1 VTTFIREAYYDKL
14 DVTDWAILAEL
25 QTDARLSFA
34 ELGRRIGMSSP
45 AVQERV
51 RKLEDYGIIE
61 GYRAVINLPKAGL
74 PITAF
79 IRVGNLPGVDE
90 SRIRKLV
97 AGMTEVLECHHIT
110 GQDCFLVKIAT
121 TSVPHLEQ
129 VLGRFS
135 EFTHTVTAIVLSS
148 PVQNRII
155 TPTDEL
161 L

>member
-1 VTTFIREAYYDKL
+1 MTTFIREAYYDKL
-14 DVTDWAILAEL
+14 DATDWAILSEL

-51 RKLEDYGIIE
+51 RKMEDYGIIE

-97 AGMTEVLECHHIT
+97 TSMTEVLECHHIT
-110 GQDCFLVKIAT
+110 GQDCFLVKIAA
-121 TSVPHLEQ
+121 TSIPHLEQ
-129 VLGRFS
+129 LIGRFS

>member
-1 VTTFIREAYYDKL
+1 MTTFIREAYYDKL
-14 DVTDWAILAEL
+14 DATDWTILAEL

-74 PITAF
+74 PIVAF

-90 SRIRKLV
+90 SRIRKV
-97 AGMTEVLECHHIT
+97 VTSMTEVLECHHIT
-110 GQDCFLVKIAT
+110 GQDCFLVKIAA
-121 TSVPHLEQ
+121 TSIPHLEQ
-129 VLGRFS
+129 LIGRFS
-135 EFTHTVTAIVLSS
+135 EFTHTVTTIVLSS